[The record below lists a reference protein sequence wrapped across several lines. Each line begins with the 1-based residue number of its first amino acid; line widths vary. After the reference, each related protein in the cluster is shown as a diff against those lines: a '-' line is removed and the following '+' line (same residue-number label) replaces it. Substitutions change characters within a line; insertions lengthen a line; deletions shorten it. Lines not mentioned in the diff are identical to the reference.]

1 MAHKFRELIVWQRAM
16 ELATQIY
23 TLSRE
28 FPREE
33 QFGLTSQLR
42 RAAVSIA
49 LNIAE
54 GAGSDSS
61 NDVARFL
68 SIGLRSTYE
77 TMAAL
82 EIAERLHYCDQAR
95 TGALLDEL
103 DSIAAMLTG
112 LMKRLRDRSS
122 ARVVRELDDVYLA
135 DANLE
140 AVLSDY
146 RLLTTDYSLVLREA
160 TDADIATIFA
170 VTQAAF
176 GEYLGRLDPPS
187 GVHKETV
194 ETVREKLASGHSVLA
209 LLGERVV
216 GSVFY
221 KAEPAYVYL
230 GRLAVLPD
238 QRGRG
243 IATALIGY
251 VERRARELARPR
263 VRLGVRVALPHLRAR
278 YERMGYGVVEQR
290 YHEGYA
296 EPTYVMMEKLL

>member
-1 MAHKFRELIVWQRAM
+1 M
-16 ELATQIY
+16 ELVTKVYA
-23 TLSRE
+23 LSRE

-54 GAGSDSS
+54 GAGSDSA
-61 NDVARFL
+61 NEFARFL
-68 SIGLRSTYE
+68 TIALRSTYE
-77 TMAAL
+77 TMTAL
-82 EIAERLHYCDQAR
+82 EIAERLHYCDQSG

-112 LMKRLRDRSS
+112 LMRQLRDRSD
-122 ARVVRELDDVYLA
+122 ARVVRELDDLYLA

-146 RLLTTDYSLVLREA
+146 RLLTTGYPLILREA

-176 GEYLGRLDPPS
+176 GEYLGQLDPPS
-187 GVHKETV
+187 GVHRETI

-209 LLGERVV
+209 LLGDRVV

-221 KAEPAYVYL
+221 KPEPAYVYL

-243 IATALIGY
+243 VATALIGY
-251 VERRARELARPR
+251 VERRARELGRPR

-278 YERMGYGVVEQR
+278 YERMGYRVVEER
-290 YHEGYA
+290 RHEGYA
-296 EPTYVMMEKLL
+296 EPTYVMMEKGITGPGGRETRRQGD